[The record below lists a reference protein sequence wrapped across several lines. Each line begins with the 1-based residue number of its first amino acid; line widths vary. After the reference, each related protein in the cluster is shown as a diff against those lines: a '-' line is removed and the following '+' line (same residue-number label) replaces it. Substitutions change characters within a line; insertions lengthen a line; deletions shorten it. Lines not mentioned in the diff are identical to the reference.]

1 MRFAV
6 LCCAVAKHPYMAEPL
21 KNRFGPVIP
30 KTISAMIAAVFP
42 GFDSKSFIKSTL
54 EGYDELEL
62 LPRGWKIAR
71 ALRPHLPEHF
81 PDAVEI
87 LVASLGPKL
96 DKTEDHGMTPFLY
109 LPHACFVA
117 EYGLDHFEES
127 MAAQYEIT
135 QRFTAE
141 FCIRPFIEKY
151 PDATLARLRIWA
163 TDPSPHVRRL
173 VSEGTRPRL
182 PWAPRLRTFEK
193 DPRPVMALLE
203 MLKDDPE
210 LYVRRSVANHL
221 NDIGKDHPVLLI
233 QTVKRWLKG
242 ASDERRWVVN
252 HALRSAVKRAES
264 GALKV
269 LGFGRDAKV
278 KILNATVKPQRIAIG
293 GVVAIAFELKNSGPT
308 KQRILVDFRIHFVKA
323 NGATSAKVFKLKT
336 VDLAPKET
344 VCLSKKVSLREMTTR
359 KHYPG
364 VHKVD
369 VVLNGRV
376 EPLTSFALKAR
387 KS

>member
-1 MRFAV
+1 
-6 LCCAVAKHPYMAEPL
+6 MAELL

-30 KTISAMIAAVFP
+30 KTISGMIVTVFP
-42 GFDSKSFIKSTL
+42 GFDSKSFIKSAL

-71 ALRPHLPEHF
+71 ALRPYLPEHF
-81 PDAVEI
+81 PDAAAI
-87 LVASLGPKL
+87 LIASLGPKL

-109 LPHACFVA
+109 LPHSCFVV

-141 FCIRPFIEKY
+141 FSIRPFIEKY
-151 PDATLARLRIWA
+151 PDASLERLRVWA
-163 TDPSPHVRRL
+163 NDPSAHVRRL

-193 DPRPVMALLE
+193 DPRPVLSLLE

-221 NDIGKDHPVLLI
+221 NDLGKDHPDLLVR
-233 QTVKRWLKG
+233 TVTRWLKG

-252 HALRSAVKRAES
+252 HALRSAVKRAEA
-264 GALKV
+264 GALNV
-269 LGFGRDAKV
+269 LGFGRDAKA
-278 KILNATVKPQRIAIG
+278 KIHNATVKPQRVAIG
-293 GVVAIAFELKNSGPT
+293 GDVEISFELKNSGPT
-308 KQRILVDFRIHFVKA
+308 KQRVLVDFRIHFVKA
-323 NGATSAKVFKLKT
+323 NGTTSAKVFKLKT
-336 VDLAPKET
+336 VELAAKET
-344 VCLSKKVSLREMTTR
+344 VRLSKKVSLREMTTR

-369 VVLNGRV
+369 AVLNGRI
-376 EPLTSFALKAR
+376 EPLGPFVLMKRRS
-387 KS
+387 

>member
-1 MRFAV
+1 
-6 LCCAVAKHPYMAEPL
+6 MAEPL

-30 KTISAMIAAVFP
+30 KTISAMIAAIFP
-42 GFDSKSFIKSTL
+42 GFDSKSFIKSAL
-54 EGYDELEL
+54 EGYDDLEL

-71 ALRPHLPEHF
+71 ALRPYLPEHF
-81 PDAVEI
+81 PDAAKI
-87 LVASLGPKL
+87 LTASLGPKL

-141 FCIRPFIEKY
+141 FSIRPFIEKY
-151 PDATLARLRIWA
+151 PDAALARLRVWA
-163 TDPSPHVRRL
+163 TDPSAHVRRL

-182 PWAPRLRTFEK
+182 PWAPRLRAFEK
-193 DPRPVMALLE
+193 DPRPVLALLE

-221 NDIGKDHPVLLI
+221 NDIGKDHPDLLF
-233 QTVKRWLKG
+233 QTVTHWLKD

-252 HALRSAVKRAES
+252 HALRSAVKRAEA

-278 KILNATVKPQRIAIG
+278 KIHNATVKPQRVAIG
-293 GVVAIAFELKNSGPT
+293 GAIEIAFELKNSGPT
-308 KQRILVDFRIHFVKA
+308 TQRILVDFRIHFVKA

-336 VDLAPKET
+336 VEVAPKQT
-344 VCLSKKVSLREMTTR
+344 VHLSKKVSLREMTTR

-369 VVLNGRV
+369 AVLNGRV
-376 EPLTSFALKAR
+376 QPLGHFVLMKRQTR

>member
-1 MRFAV
+1 
-6 LCCAVAKHPYMAEPL
+6 MAEPL

-30 KTISAMIAAVFP
+30 KTISGRISAVFP
-42 GFDSKSFIKSTL
+42 DFDSRSFIKAAL
-54 EGYDELEL
+54 EGYDDLEL

-71 ALRPHLPEHF
+71 ALRPYLPLHY
-81 PDAVEI
+81 PDAANI
-87 LVASLGPKL
+87 LIASLGPKL

-109 LPHACFVA
+109 LPYSCFVA

-141 FCIRPFIEKY
+141 FSIRPFIDKY

-182 PWAPRLRTFEK
+182 PWAPRLRAFET
-193 DPRPVMALLE
+193 DPRPVLALLE

-221 NDIGKDHPVLLI
+221 NDIGKDHPDLLI
-233 QTVKRWLKG
+233 QTVTRWLKD

-252 HALRSAVKRAES
+252 HALRSAVKRAEA

-278 KILNATVKPQRIAIG
+278 KIHNATVKPQRVAIG
-293 GVVAIAFELKNSGPT
+293 GAIEIAFELKNSGPT
-308 KQRILVDFRIHFVKA
+308 TQRILVDFRIHFVKA
-323 NGATSAKVFKLKT
+323 NGSASAKVFKLKT
-336 VDLAPKET
+336 VEVAPKET
-344 VCLSKKVSLREMTTR
+344 VRLSKKVSLREMTTR

-369 VVLNGRV
+369 AVLNGRV
-376 EPLTSFALKAR
+376 RPLGSFVLKAR